1 MKRNP
6 LNEVEKVRTQL
17 SNEIKAMCLA
27 LKINLSN
34 NSAIDMLKVIE
45 KRVMRLYII

>member
-6 LNEVEKVRTQL
+6 LHEVEKVRTQL
-17 SNEIKAMCLA
+17 SNEIKAMCSA
-27 LKINLSN
+27 LKINVSN

-45 KRVMRLYII
+45 KRVDLLF